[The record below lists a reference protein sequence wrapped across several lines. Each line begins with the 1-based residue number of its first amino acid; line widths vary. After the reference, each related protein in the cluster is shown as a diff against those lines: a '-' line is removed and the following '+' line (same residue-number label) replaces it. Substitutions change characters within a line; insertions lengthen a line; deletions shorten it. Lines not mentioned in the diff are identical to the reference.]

1 MKILIFGATQHFAD
15 EVDWILNLSV
25 GIRLPPFNYDSCIDH
40 ITCSRDIELQVFMSF
55 RGH

>member
-1 MKILIFGATQHFAD
+1 MKILIFGAAQHFAD
-15 EVDWILNLSV
+15 EVDWILNLLV

-40 ITCSRDIELQVFMSF
+40 VTCSRDIELQVFMAF